1 MPKLE
6 PVLLPETQASPA
18 LSNQTF
24 QYPIQDIY
32 RLNYCLNW
40 NKNCGEAA
48 AQAWCKAQGFHRAT
62 GFKIDEN
69 IGSLFPTIVLAEN
82 RVCAQ
87 FVCDGF
93 QEITCAK

>member
-6 PVLLPETQASPA
+6 PVLLPETKAPA
-18 LSNQTF
+18 ALGSQTF
-24 QYPIQDIY
+24 QYPAHDIY

-40 NKNCGEAA
+40 GKDCGAPA
-48 AQAWCKAQGFHRAT
+48 AQAWCAAQGFDRAS

-69 IGSLFPTIVLAEN
+69 IGALFPTLVLGES
-82 RVCAQ
+82 RVCAK

-93 QEITCAK
+93 REITCAN

>member
-6 PVLLPETQASPA
+6 PVLLPETRVSPA
-18 LSNQTF
+18 LASQTF
-24 QYPIQDIY
+24 PYPIHEIY

-40 NKNCGEAA
+40 NKDCGKPA
-48 AQAWCKAQGFHRAT
+48 AQTWCKEQGFRWAS

-69 IGSLFPTIVLAEN
+69 IGSLFPTIVLGEN

-93 QEITCAK
+93 QEITCAN

>member
-6 PVLLPETQASPA
+6 PVLLPETKA
-18 LSNQTF
+18 LAALGSQTF
-24 QYPIQDIY
+24 QYPVHDIY

-40 NKNCGEAA
+40 GKDCGEPA
-48 AQAWCKAQGFHRAT
+48 AQAWCTTQGFRRAS

-69 IGSLFPTIVLAEN
+69 IGALFPTVVLGES
-82 RVCAQ
+82 RVCAK

-93 QEITCAK
+93 QEITCAN

>member
-6 PVLLPETQASPA
+6 PVLLPGTQALAA
-18 LSNQTF
+18 LGSQTF
-24 QYPIQDIY
+24 QYPVHDIY

-40 NKNCGEAA
+40 GKDCGAPA
-48 AQAWCKAQGFHRAT
+48 AQAWCTTQGFRRAS

-69 IGSLFPTIVLAEN
+69 IGALFPTLVLGES
-82 RVCAQ
+82 RVCAK

-93 QEITCAK
+93 REITCAN